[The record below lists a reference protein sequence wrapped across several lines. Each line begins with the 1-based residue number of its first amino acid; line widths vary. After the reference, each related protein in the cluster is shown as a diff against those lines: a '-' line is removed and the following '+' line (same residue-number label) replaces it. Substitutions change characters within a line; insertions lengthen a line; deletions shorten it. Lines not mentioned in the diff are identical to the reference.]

1 MGSGGTR
8 SLLSPGNRFLDTL
21 LKRFAEAKLNMSKEI
36 FGVFTTQAYKARFS
50 LSPNIWV
57 IYG

>member
-1 MGSGGTR
+1 
-8 SLLSPGNRFLDTL
+8 LSPGNRFLDTL